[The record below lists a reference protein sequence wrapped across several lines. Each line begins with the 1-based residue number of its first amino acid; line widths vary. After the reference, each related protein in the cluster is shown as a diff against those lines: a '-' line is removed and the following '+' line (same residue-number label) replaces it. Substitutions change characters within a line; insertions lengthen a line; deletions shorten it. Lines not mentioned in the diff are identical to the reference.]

1 MRIYENGATSA
12 PKIGGF
18 VPAIPQTRE
27 LVRRLIAAQNGE
39 DLDLEA
45 VKADPQKLRSHIY
58 SRQFLRVQHIEAAM
72 QAEIARV
79 EWILDGFLA
88 RGVVTTLFG
97 HGGVGKSFLALD
109 AAINVACGND
119 WLGFKC
125 TAGGECTV
133 VYVDFEMHPLAQC
146 ERVWRVAGGTIPE
159 HFVLCNPSNFDGEE
173 QLFEELLLEKPDLIV
188 VDSFGAYAGARNT
201 ADQHVIVPML
211 RQLQQFA
218 EAANCAVLTIDHVT
232 KSDAN
237 SDRETTP
244 YGSVYKHNL
253 VRLAW
258 NVREVDDNLL
268 ELTRTKNNLQDTSS
282 SEKSF
287 QVRRCSTPDS
297 IWHERCAI
305 AEGGRRGAIV
315 EYLRSVGDVGAT
327 AKEIAEYLEAEGYG
341 VAMRT
346 VQNELAALKSVI
358 TKEGGSKATRYKLR
372 LSATNGSDSS
382 VPF

>member
-1 MRIYENGATSA
+1 MQNYANGADSTLQ
-12 PKIGGF
+12 IGGY
-18 VPAIPQTRE
+18 VPGTPLARE
-27 LVRRLIAAQNGE
+27 IVRRHIAEYNGE
-39 DLDLEA
+39 DLDLDA
-45 VKADPQKLRSHIY
+45 VKSDPQKLRNHLQRRVI
-58 SRQFLRVQHIEAAM
+58 LRPQHIEAAVE
-72 QAEIARV
+72 AEIARV

-109 AAINVACGND
+109 AAINVASGND
-119 WLGFKC
+119 WLGFKNA
-125 TAGGECTV
+125 AGGECGV

-146 ERVWRVAGGTIPE
+146 ERVWRVAGAILPE
-159 HFVLCNPSNFDGEE
+159 RFALCNPTNVDGEE

-287 QVRRCSTPDS
+287 QVRRYSTPDS

-315 EYLRSVGDVGAT
+315 EYLRSVGDIGAT
-327 AKEIAEYLEAEGYG
+327 VKEIVEHLEAEGYESTL
-341 VAMRT
+341 RT
-346 VQNELAALKSVI
+346 VQRDLAALKSSV
-358 TKEGGSKATRYKLR
+358 TKEGSSKTTRYKLR
-372 LSATNGSDSS
+372 LSAITGASGDA
-382 VPF
+382 PF